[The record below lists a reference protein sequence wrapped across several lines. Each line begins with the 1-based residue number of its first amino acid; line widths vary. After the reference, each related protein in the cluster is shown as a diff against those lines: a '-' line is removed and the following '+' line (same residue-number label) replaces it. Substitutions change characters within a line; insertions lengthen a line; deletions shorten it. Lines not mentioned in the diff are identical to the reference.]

1 MRGLLLLLIVI
12 MVVFVSGTEPLLAQ
26 DDGGSSGYALEA
38 GWDGPGFYFSLLKIA
53 ACYLLFMMW
62 LYTTDWLST
71 DAQELKLQHR
81 RWNPVVF
88 GTFLGAFVLVW
99 LLPWFVASYP
109 LLLIAYVAP
118 LASYVVHRNKQVHI
132 SKRVMTPNHIKF
144 WLAGRMSLFGVNVD
158 TEEKDP
164 HESGPPVILTARG
177 GETDRDDNVNLLS
190 ARQAP
195 GFRDARQLVADTLY
209 RRGDSIMLD
218 FTQQAASVRHMID
231 GVWHADDPIE
241 REIADPML
249 EAFKTLCG
257 LDPNDRQKRQEGTFA
272 ADYQSLKF
280 DGTFASQG
288 TKTGE
293 RVIIKLVGEKTQF
306 EALNDVGMRPKMQ
319 QQLGELLEAKQGF
332 VLLSAGPASGLRS
345 TTNVVLRGCD
355 RFIREFMAV
364 EDEANRYEPV
374 ENIMMI
380 TYNSAA
386 GEKQIDVL
394 PKFFLQ
400 EPNVAVVRDLD
411 SKETAT
417 MVCDEVANERVLVS
431 TIRAKDSAD
440 ALLRVLALGVPPAKL
455 AKRITA
461 VLNQRL
467 IRKLCENCKVQYAP
481 TPKVLKQLGIP
492 EGRVQAFHRPPQET
506 EIEEICPECGG
517 IGYLDRTAIFEL
529 AVIDDSVRR
538 VLASSPDA
546 DTLRQALRKAGMQS
560 LQQEG
565 IVLVAKGVTSLPEL
579 MRVLKQ

>member
-1 MRGLLLLLIVI
+1 MRGLLLLLTFIV
-12 MVVFVSGTEPLLAQ
+12 VVFAVGTAPLLAQ
-26 DDGGSSGYALEA
+26 DEGGSSGSVLTD
-38 GWDGPGFYFSLLKIA
+38 GWDGPGLYLSLLKIA

-62 LYTTDWLST
+62 AYTTDWLST

-88 GTFLGAFVLVW
+88 GTFLGAFMLVLV
-99 LLPWFVASYP
+99 LPWFVASYP
-109 LLLIAYVAP
+109 LLVIAYVAP
-118 LASYVVHRNKQVHI
+118 LASYVVHRNKQVHTAEKVLTA
-132 SKRVMTPNHIKF
+132 SHIKF
-144 WLAGRMSLFGVNVD
+144 WLASRMSAFGVNVD

-164 HESGPPVILTARG
+164 HETGPPVILTAKG

-195 GFRDARQLVADTLY
+195 GFRDARQLVSDALY

-249 EAFKTLCG
+249 ESFKTLCG

-280 DGTFASQG
+280 DATFASQG

-293 RVIIKLVGEKTQF
+293 RIIIKLAGEKTQF
-306 EALNDVGMRPKMQ
+306 EELNDVGMRPKMQ
-319 QQLGELLEAKQGF
+319 EQLYKILEAKEGF
-332 VLLSAGPASGLRS
+332 VLISAPPASGLRS

-355 RFIREFMAV
+355 RFVREFMAV

-374 ENIMMI
+374 ENIMMM

-386 GEKQIDVL
+386 GEKQIEIL
-394 PKFFLQ
+394 SKFFLQ
-400 EPNVAVVRDLD
+400 EPNVAVIRDLD
-411 SKETAT
+411 SEETIN
-417 MVCDEVANERVLVS
+417 MVCDEVGNERVLVS
-431 TIRAKDSAD
+431 TIRAKDSTD
-440 ALLRVLALGVPPAKL
+440 AIQRVLSLGVPPAKF

-461 VLNQRL
+461 VVGQRL
-467 IRKLCENCKVQYAP
+467 IRKLCENCKVAYAP

-492 EGRVQAFHRPPQET
+492 EGRVQAFHRPPQDT

-517 IGYLDRTAIFEL
+517 IGYYGRTALFEL

-538 VLASSPDA
+538 VLASSRDA
-546 DTLRQALRKAGMQS
+546 DTLQQALRKAGLQS

-565 IVLVAKGVTSLPEL
+565 IVLVAKGITSLPEL
-579 MRVLKQ
+579 TRVLKQ